1 MAPGSGFGRRPGR
14 SRFQMVARA
23 RPNQSQE
30 VPVLEM
36 PVHQLW
42 DWPQVWD
49 TQMKFLF
56 KKLQPLVHKI
66 LEEQEHEDTMKLAKN
81 VTGMLISRM
90 HNNELS
96 RLLGDH
102 DALTQRVSLALRT

>member
-1 MAPGSGFGRRPGR
+1 MAPGSGR
-14 SRFQMVARA
+14 SRFQMKART
-23 RPNQSQE
+23 RPNQSRE
-30 VPVLEM
+30 VPILEM

-49 TQMKFLF
+49 SQMKFLF
-56 KKLQPLVHKI
+56 KKLQPLVHKK

-90 HNNELS
+90 NNNDLY

-102 DALTQRVSLALRT
+102 DALTQRVSFAL